1 MLFLTQLMLAA
12 TAAAA
17 AVNHVE
23 VRQVK
28 EVHIFHARSPAVNSL
43 LNYTPYKR
51 DEGAI
56 FARADQKECFASASS
71 IIKSAPT
78 PDPKL
83 EKWASSRGTTSGSPC
98 SVTAPASLSKE
109 LMEYMTKFLDWAD
122 DVEDDASEFMDNCSK
137 FEGGS
142 ATITINTCSTSPTI
156 VFTASDKTET
166 VKLEASST
174 AEKDNA
180 AAPRDAGLTH
190 AIAAA
195 VGVIGVVMAM

>member
-1 MLFLTQLMLAA
+1 MLFITQAMLAA
-12 TAAAA
+12 TAAAT

-51 DEGAI
+51 DEGNL
-56 FARADQKECFASASS
+56 FARADHKECLSSARS
-71 IIKSAPT
+71 IFKSAPT

-83 EKWASSRGTTSGSPC
+83 DKWASSRGSTSGSPC

-109 LMEYMTKFLDWAD
+109 LMEYMTKFFDWAD
-122 DVEDDASEFMDNCSK
+122 DIEDDVSEFMDDCSK

-142 ATITINTCSTSPTI
+142 ATIAIKTCSTSPTI
-156 VFTASDKTET
+156 VFTASDETET
-166 VKLEASST
+166 VKVEASST
-174 AEKDNA
+174 ADKDNA
-180 AAPRDAGLTH
+180 AAHRDVGLTPT
-190 AIAAA
+190 IAAA
-195 VGVIGVVMAM
+195 VGVIGIVMLL